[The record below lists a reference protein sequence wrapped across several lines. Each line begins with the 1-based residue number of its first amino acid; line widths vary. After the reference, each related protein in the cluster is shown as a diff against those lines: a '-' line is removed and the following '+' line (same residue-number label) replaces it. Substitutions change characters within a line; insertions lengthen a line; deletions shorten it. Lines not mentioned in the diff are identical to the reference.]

1 MDKLD
6 SARARRSRDVR
17 RALAAALLVFLAL
30 GGMAGAA
37 RFLSQAELA
46 LPARAATLPPAESAL
61 PEAPI
66 GDVPVLAPMAARPA
80 SYAPTPLP
88 LRQAVAASLLPTPTL
103 EPTETPTATPYPPGA
118 LGMGGLGKC
127 PLGCV
132 TPPAPGCAI
141 KGALTT
147 TGAVYLLPDSAA
159 YGEITLDPA
168 AGDRWFCTAEEA
180 EAAGFWRGGE

>member
-1 MDKLD
+1 MEKLD
-6 SARARRSRDVR
+6 SARARRSGDIR
-17 RALAAALLVFLAL
+17 RALAAAVLVLLAL
-30 GGMAGAA
+30 GGMAAAA
-37 RFLSQAELA
+37 RVLSRAELA
-46 LPARAATLPPAESAL
+46 LPARAASLPTPASAL

-66 GDVPVLAPMAARPA
+66 GNVPVLAPMAARPA

-88 LRQAVAASLLPTPTL
+88 LRQAVASLLPTPTGT
-103 EPTETPTATPYPPGA
+103 PTGTPTATPYPIGA
-118 LGMGGLGKC
+118 LGMGGPGKC
-127 PLGCV
+127 ALGCV

-147 TGAVYLLPDSAA
+147 TGPVYLLPDSAA
-159 YGEITLDPA
+159 YEEITLDPS